1 MEEQMALVER
11 PQSGWSI
18 ASAYAPRAIAV
29 DEMIGV
35 GANVM
40 RVLKTWRERREQ
52 RREMARLS
60 DRMLADIG
68 LSRLEATR
76 EATKPFWQE

>member
-1 MEEQMALVER
+1 MALVER

-40 RVLKTWRERREQ
+40 RVLKKWRERREQ
-52 RREMARLS
+52 RREMGRLS

-68 LSRLEATR
+68 LSRLDASR
-76 EATKPFWQE
+76 ESNKPFWQD

>member
-1 MEEQMALVER
+1 MALVER

>member
-1 MEEQMALVER
+1 MALVER

-35 GANVM
+35 GTNVM
-40 RVLKTWRERREQ
+40 RVLKRWRDRITQ

-76 EATKPFWQE
+76 EVGKPFWRE